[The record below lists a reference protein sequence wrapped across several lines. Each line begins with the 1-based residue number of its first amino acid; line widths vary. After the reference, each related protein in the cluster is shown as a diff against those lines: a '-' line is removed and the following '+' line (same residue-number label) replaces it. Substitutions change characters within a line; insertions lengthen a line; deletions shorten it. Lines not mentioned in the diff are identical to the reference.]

1 MTANGMTADP
11 VWTISDVIGGVY
23 TFRKRIIRTL
33 RFLLL
38 MAIVGMAYPMAQQHA
53 LPWQFWLAAGLFF
66 VSNIAYHFEKAD
78 IFQVPRLGIFLF
90 LFDAALLAYM
100 LLAIGERNNEYF
112 AIFALTILMAAMSR
126 SLFATAV
133 STLAAG
139 AIYALLTLY
148 GRTSLDLLSMA
159 FMTRLAFLFAVSL
172 FVGYLSFETDQ
183 TRKSPRLCTDLYR
196 QLFEVSPSYVFLCNR
211 RLQVIQMNPVAEA
224 ELGHRLDDV
233 RGHSL
238 AQIADLPDGV
248 GCDGAGAPGLKPM
261 GGIALA
267 FVRGNGTRVRA
278 TATVAE
284 VASSAGPLLLVV
296 AHPDAGPVVAPA
308 AQLSRLELRA
318 ALGTLGGGLV
328 NEVHGVMLAM
338 AHACERV
345 GPHAQDPAVLAV
357 QEAAERVSR
366 SLRDYKLFA
375 QGAAGEAAA
384 FDLNEVVSRVVR
396 LKAYELRARQI
407 VLDWQPDPALPEA
420 HGDAGAVGQVVLS
433 LLQNAQE
440 AIEEGL
446 AGRTIRVRAGRA
458 DRHVWLEIADDGP
471 GIRPEIRPRLF
482 EPFVTHKPEGTG
494 LGLHVARRLL
504 EARGGTIAVQ
514 EGVRG
519 GATFRVELPEAA
531 VNRVASSERILRQ
544 RAGKAP
550 CALAG

>member
-1 MTANGMTADP
+1 MTANGMTAEP
-11 VWTISDVIGGVY
+11 MWAISDVIGGVY

-38 MAIVGMAYPMAQQHA
+38 MAIMGMAYPMAQQHT

-66 VSNIAYHFEKAD
+66 ISNIAYHFEKAD

-90 LFDAALLAYM
+90 LFDATLLAYM

-112 AIFALTILMAAMSR
+112 ALFALTILMAAMSR
-126 SLFATAV
+126 SLFATAI

-224 ELGHRLDDV
+224 ELGYRLDDV

-248 GCDGAGAPGLKPM
+248 GRDGGLKPM
-261 GGIALA
+261 GGIAMA

-278 TATVAE
+278 TATVSD

-296 AHPDAGPVVAPA
+296 AHPDAGPVVAPVSH
-308 AQLSRLELRA
+308 LSRVEFRA

-328 NEVHGVMLAM
+328 NEVHGVMQAM
-338 AHACERV
+338 AHVCERV
-345 GPHAQDPAVLAV
+345 GSHAQDPAVLAV
-357 QEAAERVSR
+357 KEAAERVSR

-396 LKAYELRARQI
+396 LKTYELRARQV

-440 AIEEGL
+440 AVEEGM

-458 DRHVWLEIADDGP
+458 DRHVWLEVADDGP

-482 EPFVTHKPEGTG
+482 EPFVTHKPEGIG

-514 EGVRG
+514 EGARG

-531 VNRVASSERILRQ
+531 VNRVASSERIPRH
-544 RAGKAP
+544 RAVKAP
-550 CALAG
+550 CALTG

>member
-1 MTANGMTADP
+1 MTANGMTAEP
-11 VWTISDVIGGVY
+11 MWAISDVIGGVY

-38 MAIVGMAYPMAQQHA
+38 MAIMGMAYPMAQQHT

-66 VSNIAYHFEKAD
+66 ISNIAYHFEKAD

-90 LFDAALLAYM
+90 LFDATLLAYM

-112 AIFALTILMAAMSR
+112 ALFALTILMAAMSR
-126 SLFATAV
+126 SLFATAI

-224 ELGHRLDDV
+224 ELGYRLDDV

-248 GCDGAGAPGLKPM
+248 GRDGGLKPM
-261 GGIALA
+261 GGIAMA

-278 TATVAE
+278 TATVSD

-296 AHPDAGPVVAPA
+296 AHPDAGPVVAPVSH
-308 AQLSRLELRA
+308 LSRVEFRA

-328 NEVHGVMLAM
+328 NEVHGVMQAM
-338 AHACERV
+338 AHVCERV
-345 GPHAQDPAVLAV
+345 GSHAQDPAVLAV
-357 QEAAERVSR
+357 KEAAERVSR

-396 LKAYELRARQI
+396 LKTYELRARQV

-440 AIEEGL
+440 AVEEGM

-458 DRHVWLEIADDGP
+458 DRHVWLEVADDGP

-482 EPFVTHKPEGTG
+482 EPFVTHKPEGIG

-514 EGVRG
+514 EGTRG

-531 VNRVASSERILRQ
+531 VKRVASSERIPRH
-544 RAGKAP
+544 RAVKAP
-550 CALAG
+550 CALTG